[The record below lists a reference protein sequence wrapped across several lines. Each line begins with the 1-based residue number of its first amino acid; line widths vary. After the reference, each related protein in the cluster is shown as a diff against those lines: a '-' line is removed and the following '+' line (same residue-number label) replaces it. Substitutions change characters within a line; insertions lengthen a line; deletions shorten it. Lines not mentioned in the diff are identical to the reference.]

1 MSWQD
6 TAVILGREAQ
16 RLAAEAETAR
26 GQAER
31 IGAVLER
38 VSQAQAADAAASLAD
53 LQQLYEQLR
62 ADYPEE
68 YLMYNLPAIAL
79 TQVANPLLQLTCVG
93 AHVTLPQQDIVAL
106 SILSLQTQLQWSVR
120 STAFI
125 LLG

>member
-26 GQAER
+26 AQAER

-38 VSQAQAADAAASLAD
+38 VSQAQAADASASLAD

-79 TQVANPLLQLTCVG
+79 TQVANPPT
-93 AHVTLPQQDIVAL
+93 P
-106 SILSLQTQLQWSVR
+106 
-120 STAFI
+120 
-125 LLG
+125 